1 MRTIPHIAPIWST
14 VFLLLL
20 VLGVGAAY
28 TSPVAILGAFDE
40 EVAILEEQ
48 LVNPK
53 AHTIQ
58 GIQFLTGILNEQNV
72 VIARTGVGKVN
83 AAMTV
88 TLVIEHF
95 RPNRVIF
102 TGVAGGLNP
111 DLQIGDIVIAQKTA
125 QHDLGSLK
133 SAEIENFG
141 VRNPINGK
149 RNPVF
154 FPADPDLLQI
164 TETALESIKLNP
176 FPTPQGQR
184 NPRIV
189 RGIVVTGDVFVATD
203 AKRAALHKNFGAD
216 AVEMEGAAVAQICW
230 QHNVPC
236 LVIRSLSDNAGAN
249 ASEDFKKYYKI
260 AARNS
265 ATLVTRII
273 SQLHSEQLTQ
283 PDAKTDRGQ
292 TQEPSVSTQQN
303 ALSLNEQRFQKML
316 SGVTLVGHFTITG
329 EEDSSALREEKYTIT
344 KITKLSDDYWLF
356 FARVQ
361 YGGRDVTVPLKLE
374 VKWAEDT
381 PIITLTDLELPNLGT
396 YTARVIIY
404 RGQYAGTWSSS
415 KHGGHLFGMIT
426 KTPPEPDD
434 IGSQQD

>member
-1 MRTIPHIAPIWST
+1 MRIMLHISAA
-14 VFLLLL
+14 LLLI
-20 VLGVGAAY
+20 VLGISAAH

-40 EVAILEEQ
+40 EVAILEGQ
-48 LVNPK
+48 LANPR
-53 AHTIQ
+53 AHTIE
-58 GIQFLTGILNEQNV
+58 GIQFLTGTLNEQNV

-83 AAMTV
+83 AAMTA

-95 RPNRVIF
+95 QPNRVIF

-125 QHDLGSLK
+125 QHDLGRLE
-133 SAEIENFG
+133 SAKIENMG
-141 VRNPINGK
+141 TKNPINGK

-154 FPADPDLLQI
+154 FPADPGLLQI
-164 TETALESIKLNP
+164 TETALEGIELNP
-176 FPTPQGQR
+176 FQTPQGQR
-184 NPRIV
+184 HPRIIK
-189 RGIVVTGDVFVATD
+189 GTVVTGDMFVAFD
-203 AKRAALHKNFGAD
+203 AKKVALHKNLGAD

-230 QHNVPC
+230 QQDVPC

-265 ATLVTRII
+265 AALVTRII
-273 SQLHSEQLTQ
+273 SQLHSEQSMQ
-283 PDAKTDRGQ
+283 PGAKIDREQ
-292 TQEPSVSTQQN
+292 TQDPPAPPKQS
-303 ALSLNEQRFQKML
+303 ALSPNEQRFQEML
-316 SGVTLVGHFTITG
+316 SGVTLTGHFTITG
-329 EEDSSALREEKYTIT
+329 EEDSSTLREEKYTII
-344 KITKLSDDYWLF
+344 KVTKLSDDYWLF
-356 FARVQ
+356 FARIQ

-404 RGQYAGTWSSS
+404 RGQYAGTWSGG
-415 KHGGHLFGMIT
+415 KYGGHLFGTINQEYT
-426 KTPPEPDD
+426 QIK
-434 IGSQQD
+434 

>member
-1 MRTIPHIAPIWST
+1 MRTVPHITRIWIA
-14 VFLLLL
+14 VLPLL
-20 VLGVGAAY
+20 VLAVDAAH
-28 TSPVAILGAFDE
+28 TSPIAILGAFDE
-40 EVAILEEQ
+40 EVEILEGQ

-53 AHTIQ
+53 AHTIE
-58 GIQFLTGILNEQNV
+58 GIQFLTGTLNEQNV

-83 AAMTV
+83 AAMTA

-111 DLQIGDIVIAQKTA
+111 DLRIGDIVIAQKTA
-125 QHDLGSLK
+125 QHDLGRLE

-141 VRNPINGK
+141 VRNLINGK

-154 FPADPDLLQI
+154 FPADPGLLQI
-164 TETALESIKLNP
+164 TETVLADIKLSP
-176 FPTPQGQR
+176 LQTPQGQR
-184 NPRIV
+184 HPRII
-189 RGIVVTGDVFVATD
+189 RGTVVTGDVFVASD
-203 AKRAALHKNFGAD
+203 AKKTDLHKDLGAD

-230 QHNVPC
+230 QRNVPC
-236 LVIRSLSDNAGAN
+236 LVIRSLSDNADAN

-273 SQLHSEQLTQ
+273 SQLHSEQLMQ
-283 PDAKTDRGQ
+283 SDAPIGHDQ
-292 TQEPSVSTQQN
+292 TQALPVSPQQH
-303 ALSLNEQRFQKML
+303 ALSPNEQQFQKML
-316 SGVTLVGHFTITG
+316 SGVTLIGHFTITG
-329 EEDSSALREEKYTIT
+329 EEDSGTLREEKYTIT
-344 KITKLSDDYWLF
+344 KVTKLSDDYWLF

-374 VKWAEDT
+374 VKWADDT
-381 PIITLTDLELPNLGT
+381 PIITLTDLELPKLGT

-404 RGQYAGTWSSS
+404 RGQYAGTWSSN
-415 KHGGHLFGMIT
+415 KHEGHLFGTIT
-426 KTPPEPDD
+426 KNTLESDD
-434 IGSQQD
+434 IDSQQD

>member
-1 MRTIPHIAPIWST
+1 MRTILHTARIWST
-14 VFLLLL
+14 ALLLL
-20 VLGVGAAY
+20 VLGVGAAH

-40 EVAILEEQ
+40 EVAILEGQ

-53 AHTIQ
+53 AHTIE
-58 GIQFLTGILNEQNV
+58 GIQFLTGTLNEQNV

-83 AAMTV
+83 AAMTA
-88 TLVIEHF
+88 TLIIEHF
-95 RPNRVIF
+95 RPNQVIF

-125 QHDLGSLK
+125 QHDLGRLE
-133 SAEIENFG
+133 SAEIENTG
-141 VRNPINGK
+141 VRNPVNGQ

-154 FPADPDLLQI
+154 FPADPGLLQR
-164 TETALESIKLNP
+164 TETALEGIELNP
-176 FPTPQGQR
+176 FQTPQGQR
-184 NPRIV
+184 HPRII
-189 RGIVVTGDVFVATD
+189 RGTVVTGDLFVASD
-203 AKRAALHKNFGAD
+203 AKKTALHKNLGAD

-236 LVIRSLSDNAGAN
+236 LIIRSLSDNAGAN

-265 ATLVTRII
+265 AALVTRII
-273 SQLHSEQLTQ
+273 SQLHSEQSLQQDT
-283 PDAKTDRGQ
+283 TINREQ
-292 TQEPSVSTQQN
+292 TQEPPASPQQN
-303 ALSLNEQRFQKML
+303 ALSPNEQRFQEML

-329 EEDSSALREEKYTIT
+329 EEDSGTLREEKYTIA
-344 KITKLSDDYWLF
+344 KVTKLSNDYWFF
-356 FARVQ
+356 FARIQ

-374 VKWAEDT
+374 VKWADDT

-404 RGQYAGTWSSS
+404 RGQYAGTWSGG
-415 KHGGHLFGMIT
+415 KYGGHLFGTIT
-426 KTPPEPDD
+426 KNTPESDD
-434 IGSQQD
+434 IDSQQD

>member
-1 MRTIPHIAPIWST
+1 MRTVLHITLIWSV
-14 VFLLLL
+14 VFLFF
-20 VLGVGAAY
+20 VSGICTVHA
-28 TSPVAILGAFDE
+28 SPVAILGAFDE
-40 EVAILEEQ
+40 EVTILEAQ
-48 LVNPK
+48 LVNPR
-53 AHTIQ
+53 AHTIE
-58 GIQFLTGILNEQNV
+58 GLQFLTGTLNKQSV

-83 AAMTV
+83 AAMAA

-125 QHDLGSLK
+125 QHDLGRLGST
-133 SAEIENFG
+133 EIENTG

-154 FPADPDLLQI
+154 FPADPGLLQ
-164 TETALESIKLNP
+164 TTADALEEIELNP
-176 FPTPQGQR
+176 FQTPQGQR
-184 NPRIV
+184 HPRII
-189 RGIVVTGDVFVATD
+189 RGTVVTGDVFVASD
-203 AKRAALHKNFGAD
+203 AKKTVLHKNLGAD

-265 ATLVTRII
+265 AALVTRII
-273 SQLHSEQLTQ
+273 SQLHSEQLLQQGTIIN
-283 PDAKTDRGQ
+283 PEQ
-292 TQEPSVSTQQN
+292 TQKPPAPPQQN
-303 ALSLNEQRFQKML
+303 ALSPNEQRFQEML
-316 SGVTLVGHFTITG
+316 SGVTLTGHFTITG
-329 EEDSSALREEKYTIT
+329 AADSSTLREEKYTII
-344 KITKLSDDYWLF
+344 KVTKLSNDYWLF
-356 FARVQ
+356 FTRIQ

-396 YTARVIIY
+396 FTARVIIY
-404 RGQYAGTWSSS
+404 RGQYAGTWSSD
-415 KHGGHLFGMIT
+415 KHGGHLFGIIT
-426 KTPPEPDD
+426 KNTPESDD
-434 IGSQQD
+434 IDSQQD

>member
-1 MRTIPHIAPIWST
+1 MRTILHSALLCSAL
-14 VFLLLL
+14 LLLL
-20 VLGVGAAY
+20 VLGVSTAH

-40 EVAILEEQ
+40 EVAILEGQ
-48 LVNPK
+48 LVNPT
-53 AHTIQ
+53 AHTIE
-58 GIQFLTGILNEQNV
+58 GIQCLTGTLNEQDV

-83 AAMTV
+83 AAMTA

-125 QHDLGSLK
+125 QHDLGRLE
-133 SAEIENFG
+133 SAEIENMG
-141 VRNPINGK
+141 TKNPINGK

-154 FPADPDLLQI
+154 FPADPGLLQI
-164 TETALESIKLNP
+164 TETVLADIKLNP
-176 FPTPQGQR
+176 FQTPQGQR
-184 NPRIV
+184 HPRII
-189 RGIVVTGDVFVATD
+189 RGTVVTGDVFVASD
-203 AKRAALHKNFGAD
+203 AKKTALRKNLDAD

-265 ATLVTRII
+265 AALVTRII
-273 SQLHSEQLTQ
+273 SQLHSEQSLQQDT
-283 PDAKTDRGQ
+283 TINRGQ
-292 TQEPSVSTQQN
+292 TQEPPALPQQS
-303 ALSLNEQRFQKML
+303 ALSSNEQRFKEML
-316 SGVTLVGHFTITG
+316 SGVTLTGHFTITG
-329 EEDSSALREEKYTIT
+329 EEESSTLREEKYII
-344 KITKLSDDYWLF
+344 KKVTKLSDDYWLF
-356 FARVQ
+356 FARIQ
-361 YGGRDVTVPLKLE
+361 YGDVTMPLKLE

-396 YTARVIIY
+396 FTARVIIY

-415 KHGGHLFGMIT
+415 KHGGHLFGIIT
-426 KTPPEPDD
+426 KNTPESDNTD
-434 IGSQQD
+434 SQQD

>member
-1 MRTIPHIAPIWST
+1 MRTVLHISAA
-14 VFLLLL
+14 LLLI
-20 VLGVGAAY
+20 VLGVGAAH

-40 EVAILEEQ
+40 EVAILEGQ
-48 LVNPK
+48 LVNPR
-53 AHTIQ
+53 AHTIE
-58 GIQFLTGILNEQNV
+58 GIQFLTGTLNGQNV

-83 AAMTV
+83 AAMTA

-95 RPNRVIF
+95 HPNRVIF

-125 QHDLGSLK
+125 QHDLGRLE
-133 SAEIENFG
+133 SAEIENTG

-154 FPADPDLLQI
+154 FPADPELLRI
-164 TETALESIKLNP
+164 TETALEGVELNP
-176 FPTPQGQR
+176 FQTPQGQR
-184 NPRIV
+184 HPRII
-189 RGIVVTGDVFVATD
+189 RGTVITGDLFVASNV
-203 AKRAALHKNFGAD
+203 KKAALHQNLSAD

-230 QHNVPC
+230 QQDVPC

-273 SQLHSEQLTQ
+273 SQLHSDQSLQQETTTNPEQT
-283 PDAKTDRGQ
+283 P
-292 TQEPSVSTQQN
+292 EPPVPPQQN
-303 ALSLNEQRFQKML
+303 ALNPNEQRFQEIL
-316 SGVTLVGHFTITG
+316 SDATLTGHFTITG
-329 EEDSSALREEKYTIT
+329 GEDSSNLREEKYTIT
-344 KITKLSDDYWLF
+344 KVTKLSDDYWLF
-356 FARVQ
+356 FARIQ

-374 VKWAEDT
+374 VKWADDT

-396 YTARVIIY
+396 FTARVIIY
-404 RGQYAGTWSSS
+404 RGQYAGTWSSG
-415 KHGGHLFGMIT
+415 KHGGHMFGIIT
-426 KTPPEPDD
+426 KNTPESDNTD
-434 IGSQQD
+434 SQQE

>member
-1 MRTIPHIAPIWST
+1 MRTVPHIARIGSA
-14 VFLLLL
+14 VLLLL
-20 VLGVGAAY
+20 VLAVGAAH
-28 TSPVAILGAFDE
+28 TSPVALLGAFDE
-40 EVAILEEQ
+40 EVEILEGQ

-53 AHTIQ
+53 AHTIE
-58 GIQFLTGILNEQNV
+58 GIQFLTGTLNEQNV

-83 AAMTV
+83 AAMTA

-111 DLQIGDIVIAQKTA
+111 DLQIGDIVIAQTTA
-125 QHDLGSLK
+125 QHDLGRLE
-133 SAEIENFG
+133 SAEIENMG
-141 VRNPINGK
+141 TKNPINGK

-154 FPADPDLLQI
+154 FPADPGLLQI
-164 TETALESIKLNP
+164 AATVLADIKLSP
-176 FPTPQGQR
+176 LQTPQGQR
-184 NPRIV
+184 HPRIIT
-189 RGIVVTGDVFVATD
+189 GTVVTGDVFVASD
-203 AKRAALHKNFGAD
+203 AKKTDLHKNLGAD

-265 ATLVTRII
+265 AALVTRII
-273 SQLHSEQLTQ
+273 SQLHSEQSMQ
-283 PDAKTDRGQ
+283 PNTTMNREQ
-292 TQEPSVSTQQN
+292 TQDSPVSPKQS
-303 ALSLNEQRFQKML
+303 ALTPNEQQFQETL

-329 EEDSSALREEKYTIT
+329 GEDSDTLREEKYTI
-344 KITKLSDDYWLF
+344 KKVTKLSDDYWLF

-374 VKWAEDT
+374 VKWADDT
-381 PIITLTDLELPNLGT
+381 PIITLTDLELPGLGT

-404 RGQYAGTWSSS
+404 RGQYAGTWSGG
-415 KHGGHLFGMIT
+415 KYGGHLFGAIT
-426 KTPPEPDD
+426 KNTPESDD
-434 IGSQQD
+434 IDSQQD

>member
-1 MRTIPHIAPIWST
+1 MRTVPHIAPIWST
-14 VFLLLL
+14 VLLLLL
-20 VLGVGAAY
+20 VLGVGAAH

-40 EVAILEEQ
+40 EIAILEGQ

-58 GIQFLTGILNEQNV
+58 GIQFLTGTLNEQNV

-83 AAMTV
+83 AAMTA

-111 DLQIGDIVIAQKTA
+111 DLRIGDIVIAEKTA
-125 QHDLGSLK
+125 QHDLGRLE

-154 FPADPDLLQI
+154 FFADPGLLQT
-164 TETALESIKLNP
+164 TETVLADIKLSP
-176 FPTPQGQR
+176 LQTPQGQR
-184 NPRIV
+184 HPRIIT
-189 RGIVVTGDVFVATD
+189 GTVVTGDVFVASD
-203 AKRAALHKNFGAD
+203 AKKTNLHKNLGAD

-265 ATLVTRII
+265 AALVTRII
-273 SQLHSEQLTQ
+273 SRLHSEQSLQ
-283 PDAKTDRGQ
+283 PGAKIDREQ
-292 TQEPSVSTQQN
+292 IQEPLASSQQN
-303 ALSLNEQRFQKML
+303 ALSPNEQRFQEML
-316 SGVTLVGHFTITG
+316 SGVTLTGHFTITG
-329 EEDSSALREEKYTIT
+329 EKESSTLREEKYTI
-344 KITKLSDDYWLF
+344 KKVTKLSDDYWLF
-356 FARVQ
+356 FTRIQ
-361 YGGRDVTVPLKLE
+361 YGGRDVTAPLKLE

-381 PIITLTDLELPNLGT
+381 PIITLTDLELPQLGT
-396 YTARVIIY
+396 FTARVIIY
-404 RGQYAGTWSSS
+404 RGQYAGTWSSG
-415 KHGGHLFGMIT
+415 KHGGHMFGTIT
-426 KTPPEPDD
+426 KNTPESDD
-434 IGSQQD
+434 IDSQQD

>member
-1 MRTIPHIAPIWST
+1 MRIMLHISAA
-14 VFLLLL
+14 LLLI
-20 VLGVGAAY
+20 VLGISAAH

-48 LVNPK
+48 LANPRV
-53 AHTIQ
+53 HTIE
-58 GIQFLTGILNEQNV
+58 GIQFLTGTLNEQNV

-83 AAMTV
+83 AAMTA

-95 RPNRVIF
+95 QPNRVIF

-125 QHDLGSLK
+125 QHDLGRLE
-133 SAEIENFG
+133 SAKIENMG
-141 VRNPINGK
+141 AKNPINGK

-154 FPADPDLLQI
+154 FPADPGLLQI
-164 TETALESIKLNP
+164 TETALEGIELNP
-176 FPTPQGQR
+176 FQTPQGQR
-184 NPRIV
+184 HPRIIK
-189 RGIVVTGDVFVATD
+189 GTVVTGDMFVAFD
-203 AKRAALHKNFGAD
+203 AKKVALHKNLGAD

-230 QHNVPC
+230 QQDVPC

-265 ATLVTRII
+265 AALVTRII
-273 SQLHSEQLTQ
+273 SQLHSEQSMQ
-283 PDAKTDRGQ
+283 PGAKIDREQ
-292 TQEPSVSTQQN
+292 TQDPPAPPKQS
-303 ALSLNEQRFQKML
+303 ALSPNEQRFQEML
-316 SGVTLVGHFTITG
+316 SGVTLTGHFTITG
-329 EEDSSALREEKYTIT
+329 EEDSSTLREEKYTII
-344 KITKLSDDYWLF
+344 KVTKLSDDYWLF
-356 FARVQ
+356 FARIQ

-404 RGQYAGTWSSS
+404 RGQYAGTWSGG
-415 KHGGHLFGMIT
+415 KYGGHLFGTINQEYT
-426 KTPPEPDD
+426 QIK
-434 IGSQQD
+434 

>member
-1 MRTIPHIAPIWST
+1 MRIRLNISAA
-14 VFLLLL
+14 LLLI
-20 VLGVGAAY
+20 VLGVSVAH

-40 EVAILEEQ
+40 EVAILEGQ
-48 LVNPK
+48 LVNPR
-53 AHTIQ
+53 AHTIE
-58 GIQFLTGILNEQNV
+58 GIQFLTGTLKNQHV
-72 VIARTGVGKVN
+72 VIARTGVAKVN
-83 AAMTV
+83 AAMTA
-88 TLVIEHF
+88 TLVIQHF

-125 QHDLGSLK
+125 QHDLGRLE
-133 SAEIENFG
+133 SAEIENTG

-154 FPADPDLLQI
+154 FPADPELLRI
-164 TETALESIKLNP
+164 TETALADIKLNP
-176 FPTPQGQR
+176 FQTPQGQR
-184 NPRIV
+184 HPRII
-189 RGIVVTGDVFVATD
+189 RGTVVTGDIFVAFD
-203 AKRAALHKNFGAD
+203 AKKAALHQNLSAD

-230 QHNVPC
+230 QQGIPC

-273 SQLHSEQLTQ
+273 SQLHSEQSLQ
-283 PDAKTDRGQ
+283 PDTKIDREQ
-292 TQEPSVSTQQN
+292 IQDTPAPPQQN
-303 ALSLNEQRFQKML
+303 ALSPNEQRFQEML
-316 SGVTLVGHFTITG
+316 SDVTLAGHFTITG
-329 EEDSSALREEKYTIT
+329 GEDSSTLREEKYTIT
-344 KITKLSDDYWLF
+344 KVTKLSDDYWLF
-356 FARVQ
+356 FARIQ

-396 YTARVIIY
+396 FTARVVIY
-404 RGQYAGTWSSS
+404 RGQYAGTWSSG
-415 KHGGHLFGMIT
+415 KHGGHMFGIIT
-426 KTPPEPDD
+426 KNTPESDD
-434 IGSQQD
+434 SDTQQN

>member
-1 MRTIPHIAPIWST
+1 MRTIPRITPIWSA
-14 VFLLLL
+14 VLLLL
-20 VLGVGAAY
+20 VLGVGAAH

-40 EVAILEEQ
+40 EVAILERQ
-48 LVNPK
+48 LVNPR
-53 AHTIQ
+53 AHTIE
-58 GIQFLTGILNEQNV
+58 GIQFLTGTLNEQNV

-83 AAMTV
+83 AAMTAI
-88 TLVIEHF
+88 LIIEHF

-125 QHDLGSLK
+125 QHDLGRLEST
-133 SAEIENFG
+133 EIENTG

-154 FPADPDLLQI
+154 FPADPGLLQI
-164 TETALESIKLNP
+164 TETALEGIELNP
-176 FPTPQGQR
+176 FQTPQGQR
-184 NPRIV
+184 HPRII
-189 RGIVVTGDVFVATD
+189 RGTVVTGDVFVASD
-203 AKRAALHKNFGAD
+203 ARKTALHKNLGAD

-265 ATLVTRII
+265 AALVTRIT
-273 SQLHSEQLTQ
+273 SQLHSEQSLQQDT
-283 PDAKTDRGQ
+283 TINREQ
-292 TQEPSVSTQQN
+292 TQEPPVSPKQS
-303 ALSLNEQRFQKML
+303 ALTPNEQQFQEML

-329 EEDSSALREEKYTIT
+329 EGDSGTLREEKYTIT
-344 KITKLSDDYWLF
+344 KVTKLSDDYWFF
-356 FARVQ
+356 FARIQ

-374 VKWAEDT
+374 VKWADDT
-381 PIITLTDLELPNLGT
+381 PIITLTDLEMPNLGT

-404 RGQYAGTWSSS
+404 RGQYAGTWSGGRY
-415 KHGGHLFGMIT
+415 GGHLFGTIT
-426 KTPPEPDD
+426 KNTPESDD
-434 IGSQQD
+434 IDLQQD

>member
-1 MRTIPHIAPIWST
+1 MRTVPHIARIGSA
-14 VFLLLL
+14 VLLLF
-20 VLGVGAAY
+20 VLAVGAAH
-28 TSPVAILGAFDE
+28 TSPVALLGAFDE
-40 EVAILEEQ
+40 EVEILEGQ

-53 AHTIQ
+53 AHTIE
-58 GIQFLTGILNEQNV
+58 GIQFLIGTLNEQNV

-83 AAMTV
+83 AAMTA

-111 DLQIGDIVIAQKTA
+111 DLQIGDIVIAEKTA
-125 QHDLGSLK
+125 QHDLGRLK

-154 FPADPDLLQI
+154 FPADPGLLQI
-164 TETALESIKLNP
+164 TETVLADIKLSP
-176 FPTPQGQR
+176 LQTPQGQR
-184 NPRIV
+184 YPRIIT
-189 RGIVVTGDVFVATD
+189 GTVVTGDVFVASDGKKTD
-203 AKRAALHKNFGAD
+203 LHKNLGAD

-265 ATLVTRII
+265 AALVNHII
-273 SQLHSEQLTQ
+273 SNLHSEQSLQ
-283 PDAKTDRGQ
+283 PDTITNREQ
-292 TQEPSVSTQQN
+292 TQEPSVSPQQN
-303 ALSLNEQRFQKML
+303 ALSPNEQRFQEML
-316 SGVTLVGHFTITG
+316 SGVTLTGHFTITG
-329 EEDSSALREEKYTIT
+329 GEDSDTLREEKYIIT
-344 KITKLSDDYWLF
+344 KVTKLSDDYWLF
-356 FARVQ
+356 FARIQ

-374 VKWAEDT
+374 VKWADDT
-381 PIITLTDLELPNLGT
+381 PIITLTDLELPQLGT
-396 YTARVIIY
+396 FTARVIIY
-404 RGQYAGTWSSS
+404 RGQYAGTWSSG
-415 KHGGHLFGMIT
+415 KHGGHLFGIINKNT
-426 KTPPEPDD
+426 LESDD
-434 IGSQQD
+434 IDSQQD